1 MDTIQKL
8 RVRYERLLAA
18 DGISSEGIDR
28 ETIDDIQAK
37 LNVYLPDDFCE
48 IASFCN
54 GGLFRDH
61 SFANFNGCTN
71 IIDET
76 IRLRKTVNLP
86 LRFVVLAEPD
96 EGLIVMD
103 TENTPS
109 IIWCDATEVSKLD
122 VKSFVSKPDEWN
134 TYAEF
139 FAYLIEDEEEERI
152 YE

>member
-1 MDTIQKL
+1 MVSIHEL

-18 DGISSEGIDR
+18 DGIASEGIDK
-28 ETIDDIQAK
+28 ETVNDIQTR
-37 LNVYLPDDFCE
+37 LDVHLPDDFCE
-48 IASFCN
+48 IALFCN

-61 SFANFNGCTN
+61 SYSNFNGCTN

-76 IRLRKTVNLP
+76 IRLRKVVNLP

-122 VKSFVSKPDEWN
+122 AKSFISKPDEWN

-139 FAYLIEDEEEERI
+139 FEYLIEDEEEERI
-152 YE
+152 

>member
-1 MDTIQKL
+1 MDTIQEL
-8 RVRYERLLAA
+8 RTRYERLLAI
-18 DGISSEGIDR
+18 DGIASEGIDK
-28 ETIDDIQAK
+28 EKINEIQTRLK
-37 LNVYLPDDFCE
+37 VNLPNDFCE

-54 GGLFRDH
+54 GGLFRDY
-61 SFANFNGCTN
+61 SYANFNGCTN

-76 IRLRKTVNLP
+76 IKLRRAVNLP

-96 EGLIVMD
+96 ESLIVMD

-122 VKSFVSKPDEWN
+122 TNTFISKPDEWS

-139 FAYLIEDEEEERI
+139 FAYLIEDEEEERT

>member
-1 MDTIQKL
+1 MDTIQEL
-8 RVRYERLLAA
+8 RVRYERLLAT
-18 DGISSEGIDR
+18 DGIASEGIDK
-28 ETIDDIQAK
+28 ETINDIQVR
-37 LNVYLPDDFCE
+37 LNVHLPDDFCE
-48 IASFCN
+48 IALFCN

-61 SFANFNGCTN
+61 SYTSFNGCTN
-71 IIDET
+71 IVDET

-96 EGLIVMD
+96 ESLVVMD

-122 VKSFVSKPDEWN
+122 VKTFISKSDEWN

-139 FAYLIEDEEEERI
+139 FAYLIEGEEEERT